1 MRKPLLL
8 LLPLALVG
16 AVLAQD
22 ASSPE
27 ELVRQLGD
35 DDYAVREEATKKL
48 VEMGEKAVPALEKA
62 LQSEDLEVRLRAGRA
77 LRAIHDDKT
86 GKAPAGEES
95 QPSRGPGTSRTSG
108 IELNIQ
114 PGKVI
119 LRRTEFKDG
128 EKKVTQYEAAS
139 LEELKKKHPEL
150 KDVLKGFQ
158 FRSGAERRPFD
169 FDMDKFWEDWGR
181 GGFDDDFWKRWQ
193 KDLKRDLEKRNDL
206 LERWKEALR
215 RDRTRWGHLQPK
227 PSGRALG
234 IRASKPEPV
243 LDAQLQ
249 LRGRG
254 MVMDGVERETPADRL
269 GLKRYD
275 IVLKL
280 NGADIRSVEDL
291 RKAFAAVEEG
301 SELTAQIIRRGK
313 TIDLTTGG

>member
-22 ASSPE
+22 AKSPE

-48 VEMGEKAVPALEKA
+48 VEMGEKAVSALEKA

-77 LRAIHDDKT
+77 LRAIRDDKT
-86 GKAPAGEES
+86 GKAPEAEEGE
-95 QPSRGPGTSRTSG
+95 PSRGLGTSRASG

-139 LEELKKKHPEL
+139 LEELKRKHPEL

-158 FRSGAERRPFD
+158 IRSGAERKPFD
-169 FDMDKFWEDWGR
+169 FDMDKFWEDWDRG

-193 KDLKRDLEKRNDL
+193 KDLEKRNDL
-206 LERWKEALR
+206 LERWRKTLQR
-215 RDRTRWGHLQPK
+215 NQNRWGHLQPK

-234 IRASKPEPV
+234 IRASRPEPV

-254 MVMDGVERETPADRL
+254 IVVDGVERETPADRL

-280 NGADIRSVEDL
+280 NGSDIRSLEDL
-291 RKAFAAVEEG
+291 RKAFATVEEG
-301 SELTAQIIRRGK
+301 AELTTRIIRRGK
-313 TIDLTTGG
+313 TIDLP